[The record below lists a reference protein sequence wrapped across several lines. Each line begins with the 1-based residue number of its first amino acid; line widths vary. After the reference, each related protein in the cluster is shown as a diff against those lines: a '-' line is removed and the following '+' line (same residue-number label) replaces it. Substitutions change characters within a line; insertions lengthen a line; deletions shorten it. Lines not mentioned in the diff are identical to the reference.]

1 MESGT
6 VSSVNSL
13 SKFEMSPGQFCKIY
27 IKQGK
32 MYNDYMGSNAFDKEQ
47 YKRQKTKAFTTLG
60 VNGGGVFFCSR
71 SSQFIEKK
79 KPCALISF

>member
-1 MESGT
+1 
-6 VSSVNSL
+6 
-13 SKFEMSPGQFCKIY
+13 
-27 IKQGK
+27 